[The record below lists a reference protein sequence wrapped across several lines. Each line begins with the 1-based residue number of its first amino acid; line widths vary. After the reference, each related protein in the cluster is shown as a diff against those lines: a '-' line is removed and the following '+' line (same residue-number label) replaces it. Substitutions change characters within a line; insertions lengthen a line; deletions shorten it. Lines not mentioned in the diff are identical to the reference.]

1 MYTFNDY
8 LELWAGSS
16 GGNPAVAD
24 AEQELTYSMLLCKVR
39 ELQGYLHSQGL
50 HEGDIVGIS
59 APRSVSL
66 VLLYVAAMGLGLS
79 VVPLPE
85 QAAEIRLQQILSLIP
100 VNVLIQYEGYSQ
112 PGSRSYVISRIRPA
126 NDGYIK
132 ETDNAFIPYQ
142 LNNSYAGYTY
152 SPSEANA
159 SYYNLTS
166 GSTGGVK
173 AVRTGSREIIINALL
188 VSERLPLNTED
199 CYCCLFAPD
208 MHPHELFTRP
218 LLFGARCLLLA
229 NHELR
234 SFGHHMRERRLTHL
248 LATPHTLSNLL
259 KICQSREDWQS
270 IKFLLGTGENVP
282 YDLRFKFYSR
292 TGKKLISVWG
302 CTETTGIVL
311 VMPEAL
317 FLEEGAIL
325 GLPVPGYELMIEP
338 ECGELLIRGDS
349 VMKGYWNYEE
359 QQPVDKDGYY
369 HTGDTVTCHPGG
381 VLGFT
386 GRTDSFIK
394 AAGRKISLHELEQQV
409 RSLPGIAETAAVYS
423 DTSHTVGIFYSV
435 NTESGNLYPDILL
448 LLNDVLTPTKFRV
461 IQCAGLPKLTSG
473 KVNRKELQ
481 AKLE

>member
-8 LELWAGSS
+8 LEQWAGRI
-16 GGNPAVAD
+16 GGSPAVAD

-39 ELQGYLHSQGL
+39 ELQGYLHSRGL
-50 HEGDIVGIS
+50 REGDVVGIS
-59 APRSVSL
+59 APRCVSL
-66 VLLYVAAMGLGLS
+66 VLLYVAALGLGLS

-112 PGSRSYVISRIRPA
+112 PGSKSYVMYRIRPA
-126 NDGYIK
+126 KDGYIK
-132 ETDNAFIPYQ
+132 ETDRTFIPYQ
-142 LNNSYAGYTY
+142 LSDSYAGYTY

-173 AVRTGSREIIINALL
+173 AVRTGSREIIMNALL

-208 MHPHELFTRP
+208 MHPHELFARP
-218 LLFGARCLLLA
+218 LLFGARCLLVA

-234 SFGHHMRERRLTHL
+234 SFGHHMREHRLTHL

-259 KICQSREDWQS
+259 KICQGREDWQG

-282 YDLRFKFYSR
+282 YDLRFKFYNR

-311 VMPEAL
+311 VMPEAS
-317 FLEEGAIL
+317 FLEEGTIL
-325 GLPVPGYELMIEP
+325 GLPVPGYELIIEP
-338 ECGELLIRGDS
+338 GSGELLIRGDS

-359 QQPVDKDGYY
+359 QQPVDQNGYY
-369 HTGDTVTCHPGG
+369 HTGDTVTCNADG
-381 VLGFT
+381 VLTFT

-394 AAGRKISLHELEQQV
+394 AAGRRISLHELEQQIG
-409 RSLPGIAETAAVYS
+409 SLPGIVEIAAVYS
-423 DTSHTVGIFYSV
+423 DVSHTVGIFYSA
-435 NTESGNLYPDILL
+435 NSESSRMYPDILQ
-448 LLNDVLTPTKFRV
+448 LLNDALTPTKFRV
-461 IQCAGLPKLTSG
+461 MQCAGLPKLTSG
-473 KVNRKELQ
+473 KINKKELE